1 MGSENYLT
9 VKQLANKYEAFS
21 EASLRYWIFHS
32 TSNNLDKAI
41 RRVGKKILI
50 AENAFL
56 SWIENQGGKN
66 V

>member
-1 MGSENYLT
+1 MTDENYLT
-9 VKQLANKYEAFS
+9 VRQCAEKYQAFS
-21 EASLRYWIFHS
+21 ESALRYYIFHAE
-32 TSNNLDKAI
+32 SNHLNKAL

-56 SWIENQGGKN
+56 AWIENQGDKN

>member
-1 MGSENYLT
+1 MKEENYLT
-9 VKQLANKYEAFS
+9 VRQCAEKYNAFS
-21 EASLRYWIFHS
+21 ENALRYYIFHAE
-32 TSNNLDKAI
+32 SNHLDKAI